1 MTRAHKL
8 IGLII
13 LLLVFF
19 LPVLALSWS
28 GKCVGIQD
36 GDTITVLQDG
46 KEQVRIRLHGI
57 DCPERGQ
64 AFATKAKQ
72 FTSDL
77 VFGKTVEIKPTDT
90 DQYGRIIAWVY
101 VGPKCINE
109 EILKAGLAWHY
120 KRYSKE
126 HHLAELEDQAREKKI
141 GLWSDPY
148 HVPPWEWRRK

>member
-1 MTRAHKL
+1 MTRTNKL
-8 IGLII
+8 IGPII

-36 GDTITVLQDG
+36 GDTITVLLDG

-57 DCPERGQ
+57 DCPEKGQ

-90 DQYGRIIAWVY
+90 DQYGRTIAWVY
-101 VGPKCINE
+101 VGSKCVNE
-109 EILKAGLAWHY
+109 EILKASLAWHY

-126 HHLAELEDQAREKKI
+126 RHLAELENQASEER
-141 GLWSDPY
+141 
-148 HVPPWEWRRK
+148 